1 MKNIPLDE
9 TTFCLAAAIRGNLNM
24 LKWARANGAPWDKW
38 TCYSWAEQEEWY
50 NLMDWIRANG
60 CCEGCKGCPCEGPFW
75 RGIE

>member
-60 CCEGCKGCPCEGPFW
+60 CCEGCKGCPCEGTLLAW
-75 RGIE
+75 H